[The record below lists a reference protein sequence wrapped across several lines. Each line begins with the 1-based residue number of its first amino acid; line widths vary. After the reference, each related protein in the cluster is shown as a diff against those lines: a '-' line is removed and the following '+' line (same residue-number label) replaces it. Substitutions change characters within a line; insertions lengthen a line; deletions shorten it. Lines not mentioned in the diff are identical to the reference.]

1 MTRLVIATVILAIA
15 LFVTKRKLRRRPGA
29 ATLRVTSRTAIS
41 RGVIAAVLETE
52 DRRFLVTISGTS
64 TTVVAELG
72 TVAGASTEPA
82 DFPASLAA
90 RLPDV
95 ASVPAPAPRPAATP
109 TPVTTVAT
117 PAPAVAAAVTASAP
131 TAATAPTAPAR
142 PTLRVPT
149 FLEADAAV
157 ARASLPR
164 RPAGQPSVI
173 AAAGDDEAA
182 AARRS
187 LLDRARARTVRNY
200 DVAELASTKPGA

>member
-15 LFVTKRKLRRRPGA
+15 LVVTKRKLRRRPGV

-72 TVAGASTEPA
+72 TTTGPNPEPA
-82 DFPASLAA
+82 DFPAALAA
-90 RLPDV
+90 RLPDA
-95 ASVPAPAPRPAATP
+95 ASVPAPAPRPSTAA
-109 TPVTTVAT
+109 
-117 PAPAVAAAVTASAP
+117 APAAPVAAAAPAAPAAP
-131 TAATAPTAPAR
+131 TTAPTAPAAPSR

-149 FLEADAAV
+149 FLEADAAI
-157 ARASLPR
+157 ARTGSLPR
-164 RPAGQPSVI
+164 RTAGQPSVI
-173 AAAGDDEAA
+173 AAAADDEVAA

-187 LLDRARARTVRNY
+187 LLDRARARTVRTY
-200 DVAELASTKPGA
+200 DAAELTSTKPGA